1 MCYIKLKERE
11 VSKLENNEKRLKQ
24 IDISIIAV
32 IILIFVLIHSIYLLI
47 SEKKGLL
54 GEETLSEE
62 QFIVQVIW
70 NRLTAAGVVLI
81 FLIFSISSL
90 NDLLNSED
98 TSEEQIK
105 DQLFRVIA
113 LALALVS
120 ILIELFLGFKNYI
133 ALKNQ

>member
-1 MCYIKLKERE
+1 M
-11 VSKLENNEKRLKQ
+11 SKLENNEKRLKQ

-81 FLIFSISSL
+81 FLTFSISSL
-90 NDLLNSED
+90 NDLMNSED
-98 TSEEQIK
+98 TNEEQIK

>member
-1 MCYIKLKERE
+1 M
-11 VSKLENNEKRLKQ
+11 SKLENNEKRLKQ

-98 TSEEQIK
+98 ISEEQIK

>member
-1 MCYIKLKERE
+1 M
-11 VSKLENNEKRLKQ
+11 SKLENNEKRLKQ

-98 TSEEQIK
+98 ISEEQIK
-105 DQLFRVIA
+105 DKLFRVIA

>member
-1 MCYIKLKERE
+1 M
-11 VSKLENNEKRLKQ
+11 ENNEKRLKQ

>member
-1 MCYIKLKERE
+1 M
-11 VSKLENNEKRLKQ
+11 ENNEKRLKQ

-32 IILIFVLIHSIYLLI
+32 IVLIFVLIHSIYLLI

-54 GEETLSEE
+54 GEETLIEE

>member
-1 MCYIKLKERE
+1 M
-11 VSKLENNEKRLKQ
+11 SKLENNEKRLKQ

-32 IILIFVLIHSIYLLI
+32 IVLIFVLIHSIYLLI

>member
-1 MCYIKLKERE
+1 M
-11 VSKLENNEKRLKQ
+11 ENNEKRLKQ

-32 IILIFVLIHSIYLLI
+32 IVLIFVLIHSIYLLI

>member
-1 MCYIKLKERE
+1 M
-11 VSKLENNEKRLKQ
+11 ENNEKRLKQ
-24 IDISIIAV
+24 IDVSIIDV

-54 GEETLSEE
+54 GEETLIEE

>member
-1 MCYIKLKERE
+1 M
-11 VSKLENNEKRLKQ
+11 SKLENNEKRLKQ
-24 IDISIIAV
+24 IYISIIAV
-32 IILIFVLIHSIYLLI
+32 IVLIFVLIHSIYLLI

-62 QFIVQVIW
+62 QFIVQAIW

>member
-1 MCYIKLKERE
+1 M
-11 VSKLENNEKRLKQ
+11 SKLENNEKRLKQ